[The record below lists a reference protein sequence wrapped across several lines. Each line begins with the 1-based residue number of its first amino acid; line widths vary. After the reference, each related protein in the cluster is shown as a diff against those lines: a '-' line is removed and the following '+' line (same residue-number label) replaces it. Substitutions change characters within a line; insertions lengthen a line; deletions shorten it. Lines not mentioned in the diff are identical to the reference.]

1 MDHRYSS
8 DFNDARNVWGHK
20 FNWTSDH
27 QTAPEIAHLLYS
39 YDKLATDALDRLDY
53 FSPPTSKGWKC
64 PHGSGPGQR
73 DLYELLKKHA
83 DSDEILGKLWNE
95 ASTVPEWVD
104 WDQIQRGQQVVY
116 QFSGQ
121 IMFGLLYNSL
131 LGGMG
136 AYRVVETL
144 SRTGGFG
151 VNVTRRRLLETLQHF
166 MEVIED
172 IDAIKPG
179 GKGYVSSV
187 RVRLLHASVRR
198 RLMQLEHENPGYFDM
213 EKWGVPIN
221 DMHSIGTISVYS
233 VAIVYLALP
242 RQGVHLSDQQTADY
256 FALWRYV
263 GYLLGTPVDWMATPE
278 QAKVL
283 WESIAVSEIAPSKN
297 SQILANNILTA
308 EARVPPLNL
317 PREVLAAHAY
327 RLNGDELASALGI
340 DKPSLRF
347 RAIVWLQCAFLFFL
361 SYSYPWLPTHMQ
373 KRREQKFKTF
383 ANFMVHSK
391 KMGGIGDPT
400 TFEFQY
406 LPRLGMLTELGMYKK
421 QEAEQSASA
430 GFSKPMIILR
440 KAVLVVGTIAGAV
453 AAVSLVR
460 FVGVSSIPRH
470 LLSAILAQQ
479 SLTWAD

>member
-1 MDHRYSS
+1 MDHRYSPG
-8 DFNDARNVWGHK
+8 FNDARNVWGHK
-20 FNWTSDH
+20 FNWTPDH

-39 YDKLATDALDRLDY
+39 YDKLATYALDRLDY

-73 DLYELLKKHA
+73 DLFELLKKHA

-179 GKGYVSSV
+179 GKGHVSSV

-347 RAIVWLQCAFLFFL
+347 RAI
-361 SYSYPWLPTHMQ
+361 
-373 KRREQKFKTF
+373 KFKTF

-406 LPRLGMLTELGMYKK
+406 LPRLGMLTELGMNKK

-430 GFSKPMIILR
+430 DFSKPMIVLR
-440 KAVLVVGTIAGAV
+440 KAVLVVGTIAGTV